1 MGNILRS
8 PITANAIFLTPRSGS
23 HSLVVAA
30 IAQWW
35 PDTIVGDV
43 QQHPACWI
51 PLQENWN
58 GDNQNVGII
67 VRNPVERFRSMV
79 AHKRLDL
86 EEQLINPIYSPLFQS
101 NFVRYFKFERDLDSA
116 CEWLGLSIPLPKED
130 ATNDTDKPIL
140 TPEQEARVREI
151 YANDIKLWESL

>member
-35 PDTIVGDV
+35 PGTIIGDA

-51 PLQENWN
+51 PWQENWT
-58 GDNQNVGII
+58 GDNENVGII
-67 VRNPVERFRSMV
+67 VRNPVERFRSMA
-79 AHKRLDL
+79 AHK
-86 EEQLINPIYSPLFQS
+86 QLAVDAQLADPLYGPLPQN
-101 NFVRYFKFERDLDSA
+101 NFARYFKFERDLDA
-116 CEWLGLSIPLPKED
+116 VCAWLGLPTPLPQED
-130 ATNDTDKPIL
+130 ATNEMSKPVL
-140 TPEQEARVREI
+140 TPEQEARVREL
-151 YANDIKLWESL
+151 YAADVALWETL